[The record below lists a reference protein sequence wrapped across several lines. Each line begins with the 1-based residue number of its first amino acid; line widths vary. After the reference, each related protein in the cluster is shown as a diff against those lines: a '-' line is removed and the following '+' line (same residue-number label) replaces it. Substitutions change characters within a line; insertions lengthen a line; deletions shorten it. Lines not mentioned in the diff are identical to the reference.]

1 MAGTIDLG
9 EVKLDTRKAKRSL
22 QELDDNLSK
31 VQKNATKGGGFGGE
45 ALERTK
51 QSLQSVGKA
60 YQDAAK
66 SAELYADKA
75 KLLGASAG
83 TLVAL
88 AAAFTQ
94 VSIRAEANQRAIQG
108 LNGAYDQIRSASAG
122 AVSAQQAFAA
132 QNSLTQSGLNAT
144 SEQMVTLSRA
154 AREFALRTGTDTT
167 EALTRLTTA
176 IASGDTAALRP
187 FGVSVQSGTLRTQ
200 AFRQAMQQLERQHAS
215 NAAPASTLREEFDR
229 LGGSLT
235 RLGDSMASAANQ
247 GGGLRSLFREMSDAM
262 DALVDG
268 GPLLQNMFAGLL
280 GSANGTVATALGG
293 TGQFV
298 GNAND
303 RVRNNEQTQRNNAI
317 STLAATRQ
325 RFPGL
330 SASFNPNSLR
340 GADIGTFTSALAGAR
355 SQSEAEAIIG
365 QFSRQQSLGPEINR
379 RAAAEEAS
387 VQSEWQR
394 MQDRE
399 ERTVNMSAVDVFGL
413 SEEQRQ
419 AVEQL
424 QSTLRGL
431 QSQGVR
437 ADPRYV
443 QSMMRLIR
451 GFLVPMNKSRFQQEM
466 ARLQGQSTGLTRG
479 GNFTGLE
486 GVQSRYGS
494 GLANEQYLA
503 LASADRDKANSQA
516 EMNAMF
522 APGVAGRLRTS
533 DGSDTVLGRFGGGL
547 TSAQYQAL
555 AESEASKRESVLS
568 MNELHRVGAAGYRL
582 TGDGSETIR
591 ARYGAGLTT
600 GTYDQLVEAEA
611 GKAEARQTM
620 AGTERELF
628 NRNSL
633 GQQMGSFFSDT
644 QTLAEKGA
652 KGVEGAFNTMS
663 GAVSGFIDTLIEG
676 QVPAGEAA
684 VGLAKAALKGL
695 AMQALPESLFET
707 AKGFAALAV
716 GDPRAA
722 LHFTSAGIFA
732 GIALTAGLGAAGIGA
747 AQRSAPS
754 GASASASAA
763 GPMGSSLPSGGGGSR
778 DTRPIVI
785 NVNGTVMDKEGFA
798 NAVLDGVNDAVGRG
812 GRLGS

>member
-187 FGVSVQSGTLRTQ
+187 FGVSVQNGTLRTQ
-200 AFRQAMQQLERQHAS
+200 AFRQAMQQLERQHTS

-268 GPLLQNMFAGLL
+268 GPLLQNMFAGLM

-303 RVRNNEQTQRNNAI
+303 RVRSNEQTQRNNAI

-330 SASFNPNSLR
+330 SSTFNPNSLR
-340 GADIGTFTSALAGAR
+340 GADIGTFTSALSGAR

-486 GVQSRYGS
+486 GVQDRYGS

-516 EMNAMF
+516 EMSAMF

-591 ARYGAGLTT
+591 ARYGSGLTT

-707 AKGFAALAV
+707 AKGFASLA
-716 GDPRAA
+716 GNDAKGAA
-722 LHFTSAGIFA
+722 LHFTAAGIFA
-732 GIALTAGLGAAGIGA
+732 GVAVAAGAAAAGIGA
-747 AQRSAPS
+747 AQRGATPS
-754 GASASASAA
+754 ASASASASQYTPL
-763 GPMGSSLPSGGGGSR
+763 GGSSGNSQQGGG
-778 DTRPIVI
+778 TVI
-785 NVNGTVMDKEGFA
+785 FNINSTVFDPERAEETVARLQRGA
-798 NAVLDGVNDAVGRG
+798 NARG
-812 GRLGS
+812 L